1 MQGHLVFSFVGE
13 LRVAA
18 SDHDDL
24 VIHRVVSCDARLD
37 SQEIAIH
44 TRWILFDE
52 PVACSVGVW
61 PGRDEEMAPVFE
73 VTQVLEPE
81 STPGTLARLCTVS
94 VRLRREVLTPESLY
108 WVKVFRD
115 GDLVTQYP
123 LKLAAGA
130 SHGIDRRA
138 TERRTSRGH

>member
-24 VIHRVVSCDARLD
+24 VIHRIVSCDARLD
-37 SQEIAIH
+37 SREIAIH

-52 PVACSVGVW
+52 PVSCAVGVW
-61 PGRDEEMAPVFE
+61 PGRDEDMAPVFE

-81 STPGTLARLCTVS
+81 STPGTLARLCTVT
-94 VRLRREVLTPESLY
+94 VRLRREMLTPASLY

-115 GDLVTQYP
+115 GDLVTRYP
-123 LKLAAGA
+123 LKLAAET
-130 SHGIDRRA
+130 RA
-138 TERRTSRGH
+138 GERLRTH